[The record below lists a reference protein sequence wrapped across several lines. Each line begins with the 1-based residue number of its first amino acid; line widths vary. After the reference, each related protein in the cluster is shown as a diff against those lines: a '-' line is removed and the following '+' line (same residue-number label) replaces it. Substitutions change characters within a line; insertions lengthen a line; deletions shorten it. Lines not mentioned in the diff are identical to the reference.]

1 MRKKDNI
8 QNLWEDNLKSLK
20 TWNIV
25 SAKNNVANEDI
36 GFSVKL
42 EALLMKNTR
51 SKCWIVSRFN
61 I

>member
-42 EALLMKNTR
+42 EALHEEHK
-51 SKCWIVSRFN
+51 K
-61 I
+61 

>member
-8 QNLWEDNLKSLK
+8 QNLWEDNLKCLK

-42 EALLMKNTR
+42 EALHEEHK
-51 SKCWIVSRFN
+51 K
-61 I
+61 